1 MFDTLLFT
9 CAICEREIRDY
20 PKRTGR
26 YRQIAPIC
34 SYCQQV
40 WAKEPGHGAFM
51 DRRIAAQIGAL
62 ASCLSAV
69 AHQKA
74 NPIPSRWRE
83 L

>member
-1 MFDTLLFT
+1 MTTLLFT

-20 PKRTGR
+20 PKRKGR
-26 YRQIAPIC
+26 YRQVAPIC

-62 ASCLSAV
+62 ASRLATL
-69 AHQKA
+69 AYKKEH
-74 NPIPSRWRE
+74 PIPANWRD